1 MAVAATTTSGPDR
14 LPPQSLEA
22 ERGVLGSVLLM
33 NEVLDEVT
41 ELLSTDHFYTDA
53 HRKIFAAIRRLY
65 DQHSYAIDP
74 LTLAEE
80 LERHGELEDIGGSSY
95 LLQLLESVPHA
106 GHAKHY
112 AGIVRE
118 KWIQRQLIFACNEIL
133 IECYDGSHT
142 PDDVLASAE
151 QRVFS
156 ILDSQGDTRKIA
168 INDILMDAFDRIN
181 ERLENDEVISGIPTG
196 FTDLDTKLNGL
207 QPTELIVLAARPS
220 MGKTALVCNIAE
232 GIAME
237 AGKGVLLFS
246 LEQSNLE
253 LAERL
258 LCIRSEVNSHRLR
271 AGTLTPEERQ
281 LLVQASQELSEAS
294 LFLDDHPG
302 RTIAQ
307 ITAVAR
313 RLQRRDDIGVIIID
327 YLQLIEPE
335 DKSSPREQ
343 QIALI
348 TRRLKALAKEL
359 SVPVIALAQLNRG
372 VEHREDKRPRL
383 SDLRE
388 SGAIEQDA
396 DVVMFLHRAEHY
408 NPEDR
413 PGEADVIIAK
423 NRNGPTDTVTL
434 TWIKES
440 MRFAS
445 FSHLDEPDG
454 GYFARASDSDGFG
467 NDSY

>member
-1 MAVAATTTSGPDR
+1 MAVAATTSGFDR
-14 LPPQSLEA
+14 LPPQNLEA

-33 NEVLDEVT
+33 NEVLDEVV
-41 ELLSTDHFYTDA
+41 EVLAADHFYTDG
-53 HRKIFAAIRRLY
+53 HRKIFSAIRRLY
-65 DQHSYAIDP
+65 DNGTQAIDP

-80 LERHGELEDIGGSSY
+80 LDRPSQLDDIGGASY
-95 LLQLLESVPHA
+95 LEQVLESVPHA
-106 GHAKHY
+106 AHARYY

-118 KWIQRQLIFACNEIL
+118 KWVQRQLIFACNEIL
-133 IECYDGSHT
+133 SECYDGSND
-142 PDDVLASAE
+142 PDDVLSAAE
-151 QRVFS
+151 QRIFR
-156 ILDSQGDTRKIA
+156 ILDDQGEPRKIE
-168 INDILMDAFDRIN
+168 IKDILLDAFDRIN
-181 ERLENDEVISGIPTG
+181 ERMENDEVISGIPTG
-196 FTDLDTKLNGL
+196 FPDLDQRLNGL
-207 QPTELIVLAARPS
+207 QPSELVVLAARPS
-220 MGKTALVCNIAE
+220 MGKTALVCNLAE
-232 GIAME
+232 GVAME
-237 AGKGVLLFS
+237 AGQGVLLFS

-258 LCIRSEVNSHRLR
+258 LCIRSQVNSHRLR
-271 AGTLTPEERQ
+271 SGTLDDDERK
-281 LLVQASQELSEAS
+281 LLVHASAELSEAP
-294 LFLDDHPG
+294 LFLDDQPG

-313 RLQRRDDIGVIIID
+313 RLQRRNGVRVVIID

-396 DVVMFLHRAEHY
+396 DVVMFLHRPEHY

-423 NRNGPTDTVTL
+423 NRNGPTDSVTL

-440 MRFAS
+440 MRFTN
-445 FSHLDEPDG
+445 FSRLDEPDG
-454 GYFARASDSDGFG
+454 GYFADSAD
-467 NDSY
+467 DSF

>member
-1 MAVAATTTSGPDR
+1 MAVAATTSGFDR
-14 LPPQSLEA
+14 LPPQNLEA

-33 NEVLDEVT
+33 NEVLDEVV
-41 ELLSTDHFYTDA
+41 EVLAADHFYTDG
-53 HRKIFAAIRRLY
+53 HRKIFSAIRRLY
-65 DQHSYAIDP
+65 DNGTQAIDP

-80 LERHGELEDIGGSSY
+80 LVRHSQLDDIGGASY
-95 LLQLLESVPHA
+95 LEQVLESVPHA
-106 GHAKHY
+106 AHARYY

-118 KWIQRQLIFACNEIL
+118 KWVQRQLIFACNEIL
-133 IECYDGSHT
+133 SECYDGSND
-142 PDDVLASAE
+142 PDDVLSAAE
-151 QRVFS
+151 QRIFR
-156 ILDSQGDTRKIA
+156 ILDDQGEPRKIE
-168 INDILMDAFDRIN
+168 IKDILLDAFDRIN
-181 ERLENDEVISGIPTG
+181 ERMENDEVISGIPTG
-196 FTDLDTKLNGL
+196 FPDLDQRLNGL
-207 QPTELIVLAARPS
+207 QPSELVVLAARPS
-220 MGKTALVCNIAE
+220 MGKTALVCNLAE
-232 GIAME
+232 GVAME
-237 AGKGVLLFS
+237 TGQGVLLFS

-258 LCIRSEVNSHRLR
+258 LCIRSQVNSHRLR
-271 AGTLTPEERQ
+271 SGTLDDDERK
-281 LLVQASQELSEAS
+281 LLIHASAELSEAP
-294 LFLDDHPG
+294 LFLDDQPG

-313 RLQRRDDIGVIIID
+313 RLQRRNDVRVVIID

-396 DVVMFLHRAEHY
+396 DVVMFLHRPEHY

-423 NRNGPTDTVTL
+423 NRNGPTDSVTL

-440 MRFAS
+440 MRFTN
-445 FSHLDEPDG
+445 FSSLDEPDG
-454 GYFARASDSDGFG
+454 GYFADSAD
-467 NDSY
+467 DSY

>member
-1 MAVAATTTSGPDR
+1 MAVAATTSGFDR
-14 LPPQSLEA
+14 LPPQNLEA

-33 NEVLDEVT
+33 NDVLDEVA
-41 ELLSTDHFYTDA
+41 EVLSPDHFYTDA
-53 HRKIFAAIRRLY
+53 HRKIFSAIRRLY
-65 DQHSYAIDP
+65 DNGAQAIDP

-80 LERHGELEDIGGSSY
+80 LDRHSELEDIGGTAY
-95 LLQLLESVPHA
+95 LEQVLESVPHA
-106 GHAKHY
+106 GHARYY

-118 KWIQRQLIFACNEIL
+118 KWVQRQLIFACNEIL
-133 IECYDGSHT
+133 SECYDGSHD
-142 PDDVLASAE
+142 PDDVLSSAE
-151 QRVFS
+151 QRIFR
-156 ILDSQGDTRKIA
+156 ILDDQGEPRKIL
-168 INDILMDAFDRIN
+168 IKDILLDAFDRIN
-181 ERLENDEVISGIPTG
+181 ERMENDEVISGIPTG
-196 FTDLDTKLNGL
+196 FSDLDQKLNGL
-207 QPTELIVLAARPS
+207 QPSELVVIAARPS

-232 GIAME
+232 GVAME
-237 AGKGVLLFS
+237 AGQGVLLFS

-258 LCIRSEVNSHRLR
+258 LCIRSQVNSHRLR
-271 AGTLTPEERQ
+271 SGTLDDDERK
-281 LLVQASQELSEAS
+281 LLVHASGELSEAP

-313 RLQRRDDIGVIIID
+313 RLQRRNGIAVVIID

-335 DKSSPREQ
+335 DKSAPREQ

-359 SVPVIALAQLNRG
+359 NVPVIALAQLNRG

-396 DVVMFLHRAEHY
+396 DVVMFLHRPEHY

-413 PGEADVIIAK
+413 PGEADVIVAK
-423 NRNGPTDTVTL
+423 NRNGPTDSVTM

-440 MRFAS
+440 MRFAN
-445 FSHLDEPDG
+445 FSQLDEPDG
-454 GYFARASDSDGFG
+454 GYFADSGDDQF
-467 NDSY
+467 

>member
-1 MAVAATTTSGPDR
+1 MAVAATTSGFDR
-14 LPPQSLEA
+14 LPPQNLEA

-33 NEVLDEVT
+33 NEVLDEVV
-41 ELLSTDHFYTDA
+41 EVLAADHFYTDG
-53 HRKIFAAIRRLY
+53 HRKIFSAIRRLY
-65 DQHSYAIDP
+65 DNGTQAIDP

-80 LERHGELEDIGGSSY
+80 LDRHSQLDDIGGASY
-95 LLQLLESVPHA
+95 LEQVLESVPHA
-106 GHAKHY
+106 AHARYY

-118 KWIQRQLIFACNEIL
+118 KWVQRQLIFACNEIL
-133 IECYDGSHT
+133 SECYDGSND
-142 PDDVLASAE
+142 PDDVLSAAE
-151 QRVFS
+151 QRIFR
-156 ILDSQGDTRKIA
+156 ILDDQGEPRKIE
-168 INDILMDAFDRIN
+168 IKDILLDAFDRIN
-181 ERLENDEVISGIPTG
+181 ERMENDEVISGIPTG
-196 FTDLDTKLNGL
+196 FPDLDQRLNGL
-207 QPTELIVLAARPS
+207 QPSELVVLAARPS
-220 MGKTALVCNIAE
+220 MGKTALVCNLAE
-232 GIAME
+232 GVAME
-237 AGKGVLLFS
+237 TGQGVLLFS

-258 LCIRSEVNSHRLR
+258 LCIRSQVNSHRLR
-271 AGTLTPEERQ
+271 SGTLDDDERK
-281 LLVQASQELSEAS
+281 LLVHASAELSEAP
-294 LFLDDHPG
+294 LFLDDQPG

-313 RLQRRDDIGVIIID
+313 RLQRRNGVRVVIID

-388 SGAIEQDA
+388 SGAIEQHA
-396 DVVMFLHRAEHY
+396 DVVMFLHRPEHY

-423 NRNGPTDTVTL
+423 NRNGPTDSVTL

-440 MRFAS
+440 MRFTN
-445 FSHLDEPDG
+445 FSRLDEPDG
-454 GYFARASDSDGFG
+454 GYFADSAD
-467 NDSY
+467 DSF

>member
-1 MAVAATTTSGPDR
+1 MAVAATTSGFDR
-14 LPPQSLEA
+14 LPPQNLEA

-33 NEVLDEVT
+33 NEVLDEVV
-41 ELLSTDHFYTDA
+41 EVLAADHFYTDG
-53 HRKIFAAIRRLY
+53 HRKIFSAIRRLY
-65 DQHSYAIDP
+65 DNGTQAIDP

-80 LERHGELEDIGGSSY
+80 LDRHSQLDDIGGASY
-95 LLQLLESVPHA
+95 LEQVLESVPHA
-106 GHAKHY
+106 AHARYY

-118 KWIQRQLIFACNEIL
+118 KWVQRQLIFACNEIL
-133 IECYDGSHT
+133 SECYDGSND
-142 PDDVLASAE
+142 PDDVLSAAE
-151 QRVFS
+151 QRIFR
-156 ILDSQGDTRKIA
+156 ILDDQGEPRKIE
-168 INDILMDAFDRIN
+168 IKDILLDAFDRIN
-181 ERLENDEVISGIPTG
+181 ERMENDEVISGIPTG
-196 FTDLDTKLNGL
+196 FPDLDQRLNGL
-207 QPTELIVLAARPS
+207 QPSELVVLAARPS
-220 MGKTALVCNIAE
+220 MGKTALVCNLAE
-232 GIAME
+232 GVAME
-237 AGKGVLLFS
+237 AGLGVLLFS

-258 LCIRSEVNSHRLR
+258 LCIRSQVNSHRLR
-271 AGTLTPEERQ
+271 SGTLDDDERK
-281 LLVQASQELSEAS
+281 LLVHASAELSEAP
-294 LFLDDHPG
+294 LFLDDQPG

-313 RLQRRDDIGVIIID
+313 RLQRRNGVRVVIID

-335 DKSSPREQ
+335 DKSSPPEQ

-396 DVVMFLHRAEHY
+396 DVVMFLHRPEHY

-423 NRNGPTDTVTL
+423 NRNGPTDSVTL

-440 MRFAS
+440 MRFTN
-445 FSHLDEPDG
+445 FSSLDEPDG
-454 GYFARASDSDGFG
+454 GYFADSAD
-467 NDSY
+467 DSF

>member
-1 MAVAATTTSGPDR
+1 MEGRAMAVAATTSGFDR
-14 LPPQSLEA
+14 LPPQNLEA

-33 NEVLDEVT
+33 NEVLDEVV
-41 ELLSTDHFYTDA
+41 EVLAADHFYTDG
-53 HRKIFAAIRRLY
+53 HRKIFSAIRRLY
-65 DQHSYAIDP
+65 DNGTQAIDP

-80 LERHGELEDIGGSSY
+80 LDRHSQLDDIGGASY
-95 LLQLLESVPHA
+95 LEQVLESVPHA
-106 GHAKHY
+106 AHARYY

-118 KWIQRQLIFACNEIL
+118 KWVQRQLIFACNEIL
-133 IECYDGSHT
+133 SECYDGSND
-142 PDDVLASAE
+142 PDDVLSAAE
-151 QRVFS
+151 QRIFR
-156 ILDSQGDTRKIA
+156 ILDDQGEPRKIE
-168 INDILMDAFDRIN
+168 IKDILLDAFDRIN
-181 ERLENDEVISGIPTG
+181 ERMENDEVISGIPTG
-196 FTDLDTKLNGL
+196 FPDLDQRLNGL
-207 QPTELIVLAARPS
+207 QPSELVVLAARPS
-220 MGKTALVCNIAE
+220 MGKTALVCNLAE
-232 GIAME
+232 GVAME
-237 AGKGVLLFS
+237 AGLGVLLFS

-258 LCIRSEVNSHRLR
+258 LCIRSQVNSHRLR
-271 AGTLTPEERQ
+271 SGTLDDDERK
-281 LLVQASQELSEAS
+281 LLVHASAELSES
-294 LFLDDHPG
+294 PLFLDDQPG

-313 RLQRRDDIGVIIID
+313 RLQRRNGVRVVIID

-396 DVVMFLHRAEHY
+396 DVVMFLHRPEHY

-423 NRNGPTDTVTL
+423 NRNGPTDSVTL

-440 MRFAS
+440 MRFTN
-445 FSHLDEPDG
+445 FSSLDEPDG
-454 GYFARASDSDGFG
+454 GYFADSAD
-467 NDSY
+467 DSF

>member
-1 MAVAATTTSGPDR
+1 MAVAATKSGFDR
-14 LPPQSLEA
+14 LPPQNLEA
-22 ERGVLGSVLLM
+22 ERGVLGSVLLI
-33 NEVLDEVT
+33 NDVLDEVT
-41 ELLSTDHFYTDA
+41 EVITPEHFYTDA
-53 HRKIFAAIRRLY
+53 HRKIFSAIRRLY
-65 DQHSYAIDP
+65 DNNVHAIDP

-80 LERHGELEDIGGSSY
+80 LDKHSELADIGGTAY
-95 LLQLLESVPHA
+95 LEQVLEAVPHA
-106 GHAKHY
+106 GNTRYY

-118 KWIQRQLIFACNEIL
+118 KWVQRQLIFACNEIL
-133 IECYDGSHT
+133 TECYDGSND
-142 PDDVLASAE
+142 PDDVLSSAE
-151 QRVFS
+151 QRIFR
-156 ILDSQGDTRKIA
+156 ILDDQGDPRKIL
-168 INDILMDAFDRIN
+168 IKDILLDAFDRIN
-181 ERLENDEVISGIPTG
+181 ERMENDEVISGIPTG
-196 FTDLDTKLNGL
+196 FTDLDQKLNGL
-207 QPTELIVLAARPS
+207 QPSELVILAARPS

-232 GIAME
+232 GVAMGNE
-237 AGKGVLLFS
+237 DKGVLLFS

-258 LCIRSEVNSHRLR
+258 LCIRSQVNSHRLR
-271 AGTLTPEERQ
+271 AGTLDDDERK
-281 LLVQASQELSEAS
+281 LLVHASTELSEAP

-313 RLQRRDDIGVIIID
+313 RLQRRNGVAVVIID

-335 DKSSPREQ
+335 DKSAPREQ

-372 VEHREDKRPRL
+372 VEHREDKKPRL

-408 NPEDR
+408 NAEDR

-423 NRNGPTDTVTL
+423 NRNGPTDTVNL

-440 MRFAS
+440 MRFTNH
-445 FSHLDEPDG
+445 SHLDEPDG
-454 GYFARASDSDGFG
+454 GYFAESG
-467 NDSY
+467 NDSF

>member
-1 MAVAATTTSGPDR
+1 M
-14 LPPQSLEA
+14 
-22 ERGVLGSVLLM
+22 
-33 NEVLDEVT
+33 
-41 ELLSTDHFYTDA
+41 
-53 HRKIFAAIRRLY
+53 
-65 DQHSYAIDP
+65 
-74 LTLAEE
+74 
-80 LERHGELEDIGGSSY
+80 
-95 LLQLLESVPHA
+95 
-106 GHAKHY
+106 
-112 AGIVRE
+112 
-118 KWIQRQLIFACNEIL
+118 QRQLIFACNEIL
-133 IECYDGSHT
+133 TECYDGSND
-142 PDDVLASAE
+142 PDDVLSSAE
-151 QRVFS
+151 QRIFR
-156 ILDSQGDTRKIA
+156 ILDDQGDPRKIL
-168 INDILMDAFDRIN
+168 IKDILLDAFDRIN
-181 ERLENDEVISGIPTG
+181 ERMENDEVISGIPTG
-196 FTDLDTKLNGL
+196 FSDLDQKLNGL
-207 QPTELIVLAARPS
+207 QPSELVVLAARPS

-232 GIAME
+232 GVAM
-237 AGKGVLLFS
+237 GDQNKGVLLFS

-258 LCIRSEVNSHRLR
+258 LCIRSQVNSHRLR
-271 AGTLTPEERQ
+271 AGTLDDDERK
-281 LLVQASQELSEAS
+281 LLVHASTELSEAP

-313 RLQRRDDIGVIIID
+313 RLQRRNGVAVVIID

-335 DKSSPREQ
+335 DKSAPREQ

-359 SVPVIALAQLNRG
+359 NVPVIALAQLNRG

-408 NPEDR
+408 NAEDR

-423 NRNGPTDTVTL
+423 NRNGPTDTVNL

-440 MRFAS
+440 MRFTNH
-445 FSHLDEPDG
+445 SHLDEPDG
-454 GYFARASDSDGFG
+454 GYFAESGSDSF
-467 NDSY
+467 

>member
-1 MAVAATTTSGPDR
+1 MAVAATTSGFDR
-14 LPPQSLEA
+14 LPPQNLEA

-33 NEVLDEVT
+33 NEVLDEVV
-41 ELLSTDHFYTDA
+41 EVLAADHFYTDG
-53 HRKIFAAIRRLY
+53 HRKIFSAIRRLY
-65 DQHSYAIDP
+65 DNGTQAIDP

-80 LERHGELEDIGGSSY
+80 LDRHSQLDDIGGASY
-95 LLQLLESVPHA
+95 LEQVLESVPHA
-106 GHAKHY
+106 AHARYY

-118 KWIQRQLIFACNEIL
+118 KWVQRQLIFACNEIL
-133 IECYDGSHT
+133 SECYDGSND
-142 PDDVLASAE
+142 PDDVLSAAE
-151 QRVFS
+151 QRIFR
-156 ILDSQGDTRKIA
+156 ILDDQGEPRKIE
-168 INDILMDAFDRIN
+168 IKDILLDAFDRIN
-181 ERLENDEVISGIPTG
+181 ERMENDEVISGIPTG
-196 FTDLDTKLNGL
+196 FPDLDQRLNGL
-207 QPTELIVLAARPS
+207 QPSELVVLAARPS
-220 MGKTALVCNIAE
+220 MGKTALVCNLAE
-232 GIAME
+232 GVAME
-237 AGKGVLLFS
+237 AGLGVLLFS

-258 LCIRSEVNSHRLR
+258 LCIRSQVNSHRLR
-271 AGTLTPEERQ
+271 SGTLDDDERK
-281 LLVQASQELSEAS
+281 LLVHASAELSEAP
-294 LFLDDHPG
+294 LFLDDQPG

-313 RLQRRDDIGVIIID
+313 RLQRRNGVRVVIID

-396 DVVMFLHRAEHY
+396 DVVMFLHRPEHY

-423 NRNGPTDTVTL
+423 NRNGPTDSVTL

-440 MRFAS
+440 MRFTN
-445 FSHLDEPDG
+445 FSSLDEPDG
-454 GYFARASDSDGFG
+454 GYFADSAD
-467 NDSY
+467 DSF

>member
-1 MAVAATTTSGPDR
+1 MAVAATTSGFDR
-14 LPPQSLEA
+14 LPPQNLEA

-33 NEVLDEVT
+33 NEVLDEVV
-41 ELLSTDHFYTDA
+41 EVLAADHFYTDG
-53 HRKIFAAIRRLY
+53 HRKIFSAIRRLY
-65 DQHSYAIDP
+65 DNGTHAIDP

-80 LERHGELEDIGGSSY
+80 LDRHSQLDDIGGASY
-95 LLQLLESVPHA
+95 LEQVLESVPHA
-106 GHAKHY
+106 AHARYY

-118 KWIQRQLIFACNEIL
+118 KWVQRQLIFACNEIL
-133 IECYDGSHT
+133 SECYDGSND
-142 PDDVLASAE
+142 PDDVLSAAE
-151 QRVFS
+151 QRIFR
-156 ILDSQGDTRKIA
+156 ILDDQGEPRKIE
-168 INDILMDAFDRIN
+168 IKDILLDAFDRIN
-181 ERLENDEVISGIPTG
+181 ERMENDEVISGIPTG
-196 FTDLDTKLNGL
+196 FPDLDQRLNGL
-207 QPTELIVLAARPS
+207 QPSELVVLAARPS
-220 MGKTALVCNIAE
+220 MGKTALVCNLAE
-232 GIAME
+232 GVAME
-237 AGKGVLLFS
+237 AGQGVLLFS

-258 LCIRSEVNSHRLR
+258 LCIRSQVNSHRLR
-271 AGTLTPEERQ
+271 SGTLDDDERK
-281 LLVQASQELSEAS
+281 LLVHASAELSEAP
-294 LFLDDHPG
+294 LFLDDQPG

-313 RLQRRDDIGVIIID
+313 RLQRRNGVRVVIID

-396 DVVMFLHRAEHY
+396 DVVMFLHRPEHY

-423 NRNGPTDTVTL
+423 NRNGPTDSVTL

-440 MRFAS
+440 MRFTN
-445 FSHLDEPDG
+445 FSRLDEPDG
-454 GYFARASDSDGFG
+454 GYFADSAD
-467 NDSY
+467 DSF

>member
-1 MAVAATTTSGPDR
+1 MAVAATTSGFDR
-14 LPPQSLEA
+14 LPPQNLEA

-33 NEVLDEVT
+33 NEVLDEVV
-41 ELLSTDHFYTDA
+41 EVLAADHFYTDG
-53 HRKIFAAIRRLY
+53 HRKIFSAIRRLY
-65 DQHSYAIDP
+65 DNGTQAIDP

-80 LERHGELEDIGGSSY
+80 LDRHSQLDDIGGASY
-95 LLQLLESVPHA
+95 LEQVLESVPHA
-106 GHAKHY
+106 AHARYY

-118 KWIQRQLIFACNEIL
+118 KWVQRQLIFACNEIL
-133 IECYDGSHT
+133 SECYDGSND
-142 PDDVLASAE
+142 PDDVLSAAE
-151 QRVFS
+151 QRIFR
-156 ILDSQGDTRKIA
+156 ILDDQGEPRKIE
-168 INDILMDAFDRIN
+168 IKDILLDAFDRIN
-181 ERLENDEVISGIPTG
+181 ERMENDEVISGIPTG
-196 FTDLDTKLNGL
+196 FPDLDQRLNGL
-207 QPTELIVLAARPS
+207 QPTELVVLAARPS
-220 MGKTALVCNIAE
+220 MGKTALVCNLAE
-232 GIAME
+232 GVAME
-237 AGKGVLLFS
+237 AGQGVLLFS

-258 LCIRSEVNSHRLR
+258 LCIRSQVNSHRLR
-271 AGTLTPEERQ
+271 SGTLDDDERK
-281 LLVQASQELSEAS
+281 LLVHASAELSEAP
-294 LFLDDHPG
+294 LFLDDQPG

-313 RLQRRDDIGVIIID
+313 RLQRRNGVRVVIID

-359 SVPVIALAQLNRG
+359 SVPVIALAQLNGG

-396 DVVMFLHRAEHY
+396 DVVMFLHRPEHY

-423 NRNGPTDTVTL
+423 NRNGPTDSVTL

-440 MRFAS
+440 MRFTN
-445 FSHLDEPDG
+445 FSRLDEPDG
-454 GYFARASDSDGFG
+454 GYFADSAD
-467 NDSY
+467 DSF

>member
-1 MAVAATTTSGPDR
+1 MAVAATTSGFDR
-14 LPPQSLEA
+14 LPPQNLEA

-33 NEVLDEVT
+33 NEVLDEVV
-41 ELLSTDHFYTDA
+41 EVLAADHFYTDG
-53 HRKIFAAIRRLY
+53 HRKIFSAIRRLY
-65 DQHSYAIDP
+65 DNGTQAIDP

-80 LERHGELEDIGGSSY
+80 LDRHSQLDDIGGASY
-95 LLQLLESVPHA
+95 LEQVLESVPHA
-106 GHAKHY
+106 AHARYY

-118 KWIQRQLIFACNEIL
+118 KWVQRQLIFACNEIL
-133 IECYDGSHT
+133 SECYDGSND
-142 PDDVLASAE
+142 PDDVLSAAE
-151 QRVFS
+151 QRIFR
-156 ILDSQGDTRKIA
+156 ILDDQGEPRKIE
-168 INDILMDAFDRIN
+168 IKDILLDAFDRIN
-181 ERLENDEVISGIPTG
+181 ERMENDEVISGIPTG
-196 FTDLDTKLNGL
+196 FPDLDQRLNGL
-207 QPTELIVLAARPS
+207 QPSELVVLAARPS
-220 MGKTALVCNIAE
+220 MGKTALVCNLAE
-232 GIAME
+232 GVAME
-237 AGKGVLLFS
+237 GGQGVLLFS

-258 LCIRSEVNSHRLR
+258 LCIRSQVNSHRLR
-271 AGTLTPEERQ
+271 SGTLDDDERK
-281 LLVQASQELSEAS
+281 LLVHASAELSEAP
-294 LFLDDHPG
+294 LFLDDQPG

-313 RLQRRDDIGVIIID
+313 RLQRRNGVRVVIID

-396 DVVMFLHRAEHY
+396 DVVMFLHRPEHY

-423 NRNGPTDTVTL
+423 NRNGPTDSVTL

-440 MRFAS
+440 MRFTN
-445 FSHLDEPDG
+445 FSSLDEPDG
-454 GYFARASDSDGFG
+454 GYFADSAD
-467 NDSY
+467 DSY

>member
-1 MAVAATTTSGPDR
+1 MAVAATTSGFDR
-14 LPPQSLEA
+14 LPPQNLEA

-33 NEVLDEVT
+33 NEVLDEVV
-41 ELLSTDHFYTDA
+41 EVLAADHFYTDG
-53 HRKIFAAIRRLY
+53 HRKIFSAIRRLY
-65 DQHSYAIDP
+65 DNGTQAIDP

-80 LERHGELEDIGGSSY
+80 LDRHSQLDDIGGASY
-95 LLQLLESVPHA
+95 LEQVLESVPHA
-106 GHAKHY
+106 AHARYY

-118 KWIQRQLIFACNEIL
+118 KWVQRQLIFACNEIL
-133 IECYDGSHT
+133 SECYDGSND
-142 PDDVLASAE
+142 PDDVLSAAE
-151 QRVFS
+151 QRIFR
-156 ILDSQGDTRKIA
+156 ILDDQGEPRKIE
-168 INDILMDAFDRIN
+168 IKDILLDAFDRIN
-181 ERLENDEVISGIPTG
+181 ERMENDEVISGIPTG
-196 FTDLDTKLNGL
+196 FPDLDQRLNGL
-207 QPTELIVLAARPS
+207 QPSELVVLAARPS
-220 MGKTALVCNIAE
+220 MGKTALVCNLAE
-232 GIAME
+232 GVAME
-237 AGKGVLLFS
+237 TGQGVLLFS

-258 LCIRSEVNSHRLR
+258 LCIRSQVNSHRLR
-271 AGTLTPEERQ
+271 SGTLDDDERK
-281 LLVQASQELSEAS
+281 LLVHASAELSEAP
-294 LFLDDHPG
+294 LFLDDQPG

-313 RLQRRDDIGVIIID
+313 RLQRRNGVRVVIID

-396 DVVMFLHRAEHY
+396 DVVIFLHRPEHY

-423 NRNGPTDTVTL
+423 NRNGPTDSVTL

-440 MRFAS
+440 MRFTN
-445 FSHLDEPDG
+445 FSSLDEPDG
-454 GYFARASDSDGFG
+454 GYFADSAD
-467 NDSY
+467 DSY

>member
-1 MAVAATTTSGPDR
+1 MAVAATTSGFDR
-14 LPPQSLEA
+14 LPPQNLEA

-33 NEVLDEVT
+33 NEVLDEVV
-41 ELLSTDHFYTDA
+41 EVLAADHFYTDG
-53 HRKIFAAIRRLY
+53 HRKIFSAIRRLY
-65 DQHSYAIDP
+65 DNGTQAIDP

-80 LERHGELEDIGGSSY
+80 LDRHSQLDDIGGASY
-95 LLQLLESVPHA
+95 LEQVLESVPHA
-106 GHAKHY
+106 AHARYY

-118 KWIQRQLIFACNEIL
+118 KWVQRQLIFACNEIL
-133 IECYDGSHT
+133 SECYDGSND
-142 PDDVLASAE
+142 PDDVLSAAE
-151 QRVFS
+151 QRIFR
-156 ILDSQGDTRKIA
+156 ILDDQGEPRKIE
-168 INDILMDAFDRIN
+168 IKDILLDAFDRIN
-181 ERLENDEVISGIPTG
+181 ERMENDEVISGIPTG
-196 FTDLDTKLNGL
+196 FPDLDQRLNGL
-207 QPTELIVLAARPS
+207 QPSELVVLAARPS
-220 MGKTALVCNIAE
+220 MGKTALVCNLAE
-232 GIAME
+232 GVAME
-237 AGKGVLLFS
+237 TGQGVLLFS

-258 LCIRSEVNSHRLR
+258 LCIRSQVNSHRLR
-271 AGTLTPEERQ
+271 SGTLDDDERK
-281 LLVQASQELSEAS
+281 LLVHASAELSEAP
-294 LFLDDHPG
+294 LFLDDQPG

-313 RLQRRDDIGVIIID
+313 RLQRRNGVRVVIID

-396 DVVMFLHRAEHY
+396 DVVMFLHRPEHY

-423 NRNGPTDTVTL
+423 NRNGPTDSVTL

-440 MRFAS
+440 MRFTN
-445 FSHLDEPDG
+445 FSSLDEPDG
-454 GYFARASDSDGFG
+454 GYFADSAD
-467 NDSY
+467 DSF

>member
-1 MAVAATTTSGPDR
+1 MEGRAMAVAATTSGFDR
-14 LPPQSLEA
+14 LPPQNLEA

-33 NEVLDEVT
+33 NEVLDEVV
-41 ELLSTDHFYTDA
+41 EVLAADHFYTDG
-53 HRKIFAAIRRLY
+53 HRKIFSAIRRLY
-65 DQHSYAIDP
+65 DNGTQAIDP

-80 LERHGELEDIGGSSY
+80 LDRHSQLDDIGGASY
-95 LLQLLESVPHA
+95 LEQVLESVPHA
-106 GHAKHY
+106 AHARYY

-118 KWIQRQLIFACNEIL
+118 KWVQRQLIFACNEIL
-133 IECYDGSHT
+133 SECYDGSND
-142 PDDVLASAE
+142 PDDVLSAAE
-151 QRVFS
+151 QRIFR
-156 ILDSQGDTRKIA
+156 ILDDQGEPRKIE
-168 INDILMDAFDRIN
+168 IKDILLDAFDRIN
-181 ERLENDEVISGIPTG
+181 ERMENDEVISGIPTG
-196 FTDLDTKLNGL
+196 FPDLDQRLNGL
-207 QPTELIVLAARPS
+207 QPSELVVLAARPS
-220 MGKTALVCNIAE
+220 MGKTALVCNLAE
-232 GIAME
+232 GVAME
-237 AGKGVLLFS
+237 AGQGVLLFS

-258 LCIRSEVNSHRLR
+258 LCIRSQVNSHRLR
-271 AGTLTPEERQ
+271 SGTLDDDERK
-281 LLVQASQELSEAS
+281 LLVHASAELSEAP
-294 LFLDDHPG
+294 LFLDDQPG

-313 RLQRRDDIGVIIID
+313 RLQRRNGVRVVIID

-396 DVVMFLHRAEHY
+396 DVVMFLHRPEHY

-423 NRNGPTDTVTL
+423 NRNGPTDSVTL

-440 MRFAS
+440 MRFTN
-445 FSHLDEPDG
+445 FSRLDEPDG
-454 GYFARASDSDGFG
+454 GYFADSAD
-467 NDSY
+467 DSF

>member
-1 MAVAATTTSGPDR
+1 MAVAATTSGFDR
-14 LPPQSLEA
+14 LPPQNLEA

-33 NEVLDEVT
+33 NEVLDEVV
-41 ELLSTDHFYTDA
+41 EVLAADHFYTDG
-53 HRKIFAAIRRLY
+53 HRKIFSAIRRLY
-65 DQHSYAIDP
+65 DNGTQAIDP

-80 LERHGELEDIGGSSY
+80 LDRHSQLDDIGGASY
-95 LLQLLESVPHA
+95 LEQVLESVPHA
-106 GHAKHY
+106 AHARYY

-118 KWIQRQLIFACNEIL
+118 KWVQRQLIFACNEIL
-133 IECYDGSHT
+133 SECYDGSND
-142 PDDVLASAE
+142 PDDVLSAAE
-151 QRVFS
+151 QRIFR
-156 ILDSQGDTRKIA
+156 ILDDQGEPRKIE
-168 INDILMDAFDRIN
+168 IKDILLDAFDRIN
-181 ERLENDEVISGIPTG
+181 ERMENDEVISGIPTG
-196 FTDLDTKLNGL
+196 FPDLDQRLNGL
-207 QPTELIVLAARPS
+207 QPSELVVLAARPS
-220 MGKTALVCNIAE
+220 MGKTALVCNLAE
-232 GIAME
+232 GVAME
-237 AGKGVLLFS
+237 AGQGVLLFS

-258 LCIRSEVNSHRLR
+258 LCIRSQVNSHRLR
-271 AGTLTPEERQ
+271 SGTLDDDERK
-281 LLVQASQELSEAS
+281 LLVHASAELSEAP
-294 LFLDDHPG
+294 LFLDDQPG

-313 RLQRRDDIGVIIID
+313 RLQRRNGVRVVIID

-396 DVVMFLHRAEHY
+396 DVVMFLHRPEHY

-423 NRNGPTDTVTL
+423 NRNGPTDSVTL

-440 MRFAS
+440 MRFTN
-445 FSHLDEPDG
+445 FSRLDEPDG
-454 GYFARASDSDGFG
+454 GYFADSAD
-467 NDSY
+467 DSF

>member
-1 MAVAATTTSGPDR
+1 MAVAATTSGFDR
-14 LPPQSLEA
+14 LPPQNLEA

-33 NEVLDEVT
+33 NEVLDEVV
-41 ELLSTDHFYTDA
+41 EVLAADHFYTDG
-53 HRKIFAAIRRLY
+53 HRKIFSAIRRLY
-65 DQHSYAIDP
+65 DNGTQAIDP

-80 LERHGELEDIGGSSY
+80 LDRHSQLDDIGGASY
-95 LLQLLESVPHA
+95 LEQVLESVPHA
-106 GHAKHY
+106 AHARYY

-118 KWIQRQLIFACNEIL
+118 KWVQRQLIFACNEIL
-133 IECYDGSHT
+133 SECYDGSND
-142 PDDVLASAE
+142 PDDVLSAAE
-151 QRVFS
+151 QRIFR
-156 ILDSQGDTRKIA
+156 ILDDQGEPRKIE
-168 INDILMDAFDRIN
+168 IKDILLDAFDRIN
-181 ERLENDEVISGIPTG
+181 ERMENDEVISGIPTG
-196 FTDLDTKLNGL
+196 FPDLDQRLNGL
-207 QPTELIVLAARPS
+207 QPSELVVLAARPS
-220 MGKTALVCNIAE
+220 MGKTALVCNLAE
-232 GIAME
+232 GVAME
-237 AGKGVLLFS
+237 AGQGVLLFS

-258 LCIRSEVNSHRLR
+258 LCIRSQVNSHRLR
-271 AGTLTPEERQ
+271 SGTLDDDERK
-281 LLVQASQELSEAS
+281 LLVHASAELSEAP
-294 LFLDDHPG
+294 LFLDDQPG

-313 RLQRRDDIGVIIID
+313 RLQRRNGVRVVIID

-396 DVVMFLHRAEHY
+396 DVVMFLHRPEHY

-423 NRNGPTDTVTL
+423 NRNGPTDSVTL

-440 MRFAS
+440 MRFTN
-445 FSHLDEPDG
+445 FSSLDEPDG
-454 GYFARASDSDGFG
+454 GYFADSAD
-467 NDSY
+467 DSF